1 MKSHEIRIV
10 STLVSLLVIAAAC
23 GRRDE
28 PPADEAPAS
37 TQGGMGPMGADS
49 TMMQEMTAQ
58 VGRMRAM
65 SGDSMPAMLPQ
76 HRQMVGNMLAQMNA
90 DMRSM
95 NMSGDA
101 AWNAL
106 VDSVRADVIALP
118 EMGATELQ
126 AAMPAHVDRVARL
139 LESHQAMMRA
149 MRM

>member
-1 MKSHEIRIV
+1 MKRHEIRVI

-23 GRRDE
+23 GGDE
-28 PPADEAPAS
+28 PPAEEVPAA
-37 TQGGMGPMGADS
+37 TEGGMGPVGADS
-49 TMMQEMTAQ
+49 AMMQEMTAQ
-58 VGRMRAM
+58 VGRMRGM
-65 SGDSMPAMLPQ
+65 SGDSMPAMLPE

-95 NMSGDA
+95 NMSGDP

-126 AAMPAHVDRVARL
+126 AAMPAHLDRVTRL

>member
-1 MKSHEIRIV
+1 MNSHEIRVI

-23 GRRDE
+23 GGRDE
-28 PPADEAPAS
+28 PPAEEAPAA

-49 TMMQEMTAQ
+49 AMMQEMTAQ
-58 VGRMRAM
+58 VGRMRTM
-65 SGDSMPAMLPQ
+65 SGDSMPAMLPE

-118 EMGATELQ
+118 EMSATELQ

-139 LESHQAMMRA
+139 LGSHQAMMRA